1 MTLAPATGGG
11 PTGNWNPP
19 MSLYDWP
26 NGMLNPGAQNQ
37 SIAQW
42 RAWLLGADPGAFAH
56 VESQL
61 TSTAA
66 LAGVTSKGL
75 QDAQA
80 ADWKG
85 EAADAY
91 RKALSQLPKDLS
103 GLETCYSNCLAA
115 VSSFADTTFELQA
128 QYKALLGEM
137 ETQIGQWQAAVLAS
151 YPSEQAG
158 WAKLHALQG
167 ELTGTARRGLGI
179 LQNFIDAWQSANGK
193 ISSLAGQAPH
203 ESTLTK
209 LMAPLRWVKDLAVGL
224 YDDVTNSWSSIEAF
238 ANNPSWSTL
247 GNMSKDLGLD
257 ASIIVVAAAAPEALA
272 GMGAL
277 DASAESSVLAV
288 TEDVGAAAKGASL
301 GFGVDGT
308 AADFGQGEYG
318 AGVISAVE
326 TGLDIDG
333 DLKTSELDQAIG
345 DASLLDRYQA
355 ELADASPQGALS
367 GFSAK
372 EQQELKAL
380 VPNYTDPSA
389 VAQID
394 KQLNTDLS
402 AARTAASVDAI
413 KDFLKDHGIV
423 EPASDAAGKAVD
435 GSTGS

>member
-1 MTLAPATGGG
+1 MTLATTGGG
-11 PTGNWNPP
+11 PSGGWNPP

-37 SIAQW
+37 AIAQW
-42 RAWLLGADPGAFAH
+42 RSWLLGANADAFAH

-61 TSTAA
+61 TSTAT
-66 LAGVTSKGL
+66 LAGVTAKGL

-91 RKALSQLPKDLS
+91 RKALSQLPKDLTN
-103 GLETCYSNCLAA
+103 LEQCYSTCLSA
-115 VSSFADTTFELQA
+115 VSSYADTTLELQA
-128 QYKALLGEM
+128 QYKAKLQEL
-137 ETQIGQWQAAVLAS
+137 ETQIGQWQQAVLAS

-158 WAKLHALQG
+158 MAKLHGLQG
-167 ELTGTARRGLGI
+167 ELTATARGGMMI
-179 LQNFIDAWQSANGK
+179 LQSFVNAWEATNGK

-209 LMAPLRWVKDLAVGL
+209 LMAPIRWVKDLAVGI
-224 YDDVTNSWSSIEAF
+224 YDDVTNTWSSIQAF

-247 GNMSKDLGLD
+247 GDMSKDLGVD

-277 DASAESSVLAV
+277 DASAESSVLSV
-288 TEDVGAAAKGASL
+288 TEDVGAAAKGAGI
-301 GFGVDGT
+301 GFGADGT
-308 AADFGQGEYG
+308 AADFGQGQYG

-333 DLKTSELDQAIG
+333 ELKTSELDQAIG
-345 DASLLDRYQA
+345 DAGLLDQYQA
-355 ELADASPQGALS
+355 DLANASPQGALS
-367 GFSAK
+367 GFTAK
-372 EQQELKAL
+372 EQEDLKAL
-380 VPNYTDPSA
+380 VPNYTDPAA
-389 VAQID
+389 VSRVDA
-394 KQLNTDLS
+394 QLNQDLS
-402 AARTAASVDAI
+402 TARTAAASDAL

-423 EPASDAAGKAVD
+423 EPASDAAGHAID
-435 GSTGS
+435 GSGSGS